1 MNDRQRLPPAS
12 LDARTCVNAGAPI
25 LFVPLGSTEQ
35 HGPHLPLKTD
45 TAVAVAVAEALTE
58 RLRATGTDAAVAPA
72 LAYGAS
78 GEHQDFPGTISIG
91 HSALTLLLIEYAR
104 SAGAWA
110 KRVVFVNGHGGNLL
124 SLADAVPR
132 LRAEGHDVAWVPC
145 APLVGASPR
154 DTHAGLVETSVM
166 LHLHPADVV
175 ADRMTAG
182 VSAPI
187 ADLLPRLRAEG
198 VRAVSANGVLGDPR
212 GAAADQGEVLFASM
226 CDAAWARVRGER
238 IAASGILALD
248 AP

>member
-1 MNDRQRLPPAS
+1 
-12 LDARTCVNAGAPI
+12 
-25 LFVPLGSTEQ
+25 
-35 HGPHLPLKTD
+35 
-45 TAVAVAVAEALTE
+45 
-58 RLRATGTDAAVAPA
+58 
-72 LAYGAS
+72 
-78 GEHQDFPGTISIG
+78 
-91 HSALTLLLIEYAR
+91 
-104 SAGAWA
+104 
-110 KRVVFVNGHGGNLL
+110 
-124 SLADAVPR
+124 
-132 LRAEGHDVAWVPC
+132 
-145 APLVGASPR
+145 
-154 DTHAGLVETSVM
+154 M